1 MFIIAND
8 GDDIS
13 KLKSFSFDEIY
24 EHLDDGNIIYN
35 IKTKEK
41 YELNN
46 LDTILKFKLY
56 RHHNILLNFL
66 IKNNYTELI
75 NIFSGNNNDKCKY
88 IFHYAIKNGD
98 VELSTETPFQT
109 KPGFV
114 EKRIQQMIH
123 IGADQEYEKYSEGM
137 SDDDIQRWKHGFVC
151 GANYAIGNN

>member
-1 MFIIAND
+1 MIKLQILIA
-8 GDDIS
+8 GLLTVITVSAIS
-13 KLKSFSFDEIY
+13 TPESSSAARQYVEGFPFYKTQKIMICASTLNVKEELKDFDFW
-24 EHLDDGNIIYN
+24 
-35 IKTKEK
+35 K
-41 YELNN
+41 
-46 LDTILKFKLY
+46 
-56 RHHNILLNFL
+56 
-66 IKNNYTELI
+66 
-75 NIFSGNNNDKCKY
+75 SW
-88 IFHYAIKNGD
+88 KNGE

>member
-1 MFIIAND
+1 MEKKVITLEE
-8 GDDIS
+8 
-13 KLKSFSFDEIY
+13 LKDFDFW
-24 EHLDDGNIIYN
+24 
-35 IKTKEK
+35 K
-41 YELNN
+41 
-46 LDTILKFKLY
+46 
-56 RHHNILLNFL
+56 
-66 IKNNYTELI
+66 
-75 NIFSGNNNDKCKY
+75 SW
-88 IFHYAIKNGD
+88 KNGE